1 MSTRFIMAHDA
12 CLAADTSLVVKARGV
27 IVTLPSDAK
36 AGLTSILFFAEEPFY
51 LQNPEHPSSENLFSV
66 KEGQSF
72 SVTYTSDGWKFADL
86 WGIPTHKVAGHYSP
100 EARSA
105 ALVAQRRERRAAV
118 TVVERPAAAPAPEA
132 KIFAS
137 RHLVAAPPPAP
148 MAVKFH
154 HPIFAFN
161 PPVVTQDT
169 RQVVSQVNRQPQAV
183 IATAAYA
190 CDVNDTSVT
199 VLTVG
204 VTVTLPQNPVSGV
217 TAINFLAVQSFNL
230 TAGALAPGLQPAD
243 PLTLPAGENIT
254 ACYSGPTR
262 GWLLTGAS
270 SGVGTVTSVGG
281 GNGIKITGVPTVN
294 PGVELDPTGAAQS
307 DVYVWDSGPAQFDLR
322 QLTQDDILPG
332 FAISSFTGGST
343 VEVGATVTN
352 PAFNATYTS
361 TPTTSAAITNTDA
374 IDSPLALVNP
384 YVTGTVVGAFTHAA
398 QATVTFTLTAV
409 SVTTK
414 TATQAINFFPRSFG
428 GVGRRGCRERDGRG
442 QHRGPERGP
451 RDARERGDRLH
462 GRGGELRAVLAG
474 GAEDLLLVPA
484 HGKPTRFSRSK
495 RIRLLYAGA
504 DHFCIY
510 QSKRCCHFL
519 RPVRIHQRPQQLVHT
534 DRDLM
539 KTCRMCNKPLPLT
552 DFHPNRNAKDKLQYS
567 CKRCMKQYANTR
579 RRVLMADPAT
589 AEARRAKERGW
600 SDNRRATSPDRYKA
614 ITTNS
619 LLQKAYGISLQEFN
633 RLSTLQGEVC
643 AICRSKCS
651 NYSRLSVDHDHNT
664 GAIRGLLCNT
674 CNRGVG
680 LLKDDPAI
688 LRTAAAYLERA
699 SVGMSTKTFPSVVT

>member
-27 IVTLPSDAK
+27 VVTLPSDAE

-51 LQNPEHPSSENLFSV
+51 LKNPEHPSSESLFSV
-66 KEGQSF
+66 KEGQGF

-86 WGIPTHKVAGHYSP
+86 WGIPTHKVDARHYSP

-137 RHLVAAPPPAP
+137 QHLVAAPPPAP

-183 IATAAYA
+183 IATNAYA
-190 CDVNDTSVT
+190 CDSNDTSVVVT
-199 VLTVG
+199 TAG
-204 VTVTLPQNPVSGV
+204 ITVTLPQNPVSGITSIV
-217 TAINFLAVQSFNL
+217 FLAVQNFSL
-230 TAGALAPGLQPAD
+230 TAGALAPGLTPAD
-243 PLTLPAGENIT
+243 PLAVAEGDNLT
-254 ACYSGPTR
+254 ASYSGPTL
-262 GWLLTGAS
+262 GWLLSSAAS
-270 SGVGTVTSVGG
+270 GSGSVTSVSG
-281 GNGIKITGVPTVN
+281 GNGIKITGVPTVT

-307 DVYVWDSGPAQFDLR
+307 DVYVWDSGPATFDLR

-352 PAFNATYTS
+352 PVFNATYTS

-428 GVGRRGCRERDGRG
+428 GVG
-442 QHRGPERGP
+442 
-451 RDARERGDRLH
+451 
-462 GRGGELRAVLAG
+462 AG
-474 GAEDLLLVPA
+474 GAV
-484 HGKPTRFSRSK
+484 S
-495 RIRLLYAGA
+495 
-504 DHFCIY
+504 
-510 QSKRCCHFL
+510 
-519 RPVRIHQRPQQLVHT
+519 
-534 DRDLM
+534 
-539 KTCRMCNKPLPLT
+539 
-552 DFHPNRNAKDKLQYS
+552 
-567 CKRCMKQYANTR
+567 
-579 RRVLMADPAT
+579 AT
-589 AEARRAKERGW
+589 AAGNTAVLNGGLGTLANE
-600 SDNRRATSPDRYKA
+600 
-614 ITTNS
+614 
-619 LLQKAYGISLQEFN
+619 GI
-633 RLSTLQGEVC
+633 
-643 AICRSKCS
+643 A
-651 NYSRLSVDHDHNT
+651 
-664 GAIRGLLCNT
+664 
-674 CNRGVG
+674 
-680 LLKDDPAI
+680 
-688 LRTAAAYLERA
+688 A
-699 SVGMSTKTFPSVVT
+699 SVVGASFGPFSPAAQKIYFLCPHTGSPHTFKDQNGFAFSMLAPTTFAFTNQNGAVISMDLYESTNVLGTPFTITVVT